1 MSIEQYQ
8 RAVSSL
14 DKGIADLEKKKAASD
29 GKAADARKKAANV
42 SISKNAS
49 ASTVKSKMKQI
60 ESYTNAAIKAE
71 KESAD
76 LQKKIADKRDKRNA
90 AVQRLQKEETAERKR
105 QDRATQQIMKS
116 YESRIEELQNMTAS
130 TIPITATSI
139 VGIDE
144 EQDMPE
150 YDVFVSHAWEDKDD
164 FVDEFVDELRN
175 LDIKVWYDTSEIKWG
190 DSMRKRIDD
199 GLRKSKFGVAVLSPN
214 YIKEGKYWTK
224 AELDGLFQ
232 IDSIG
237 GKVLLPIWHNLT
249 KKEVMEYSP
258 IIASKLAMN
267 TASMTPKEIADE
279 LKKLLTNTEDEDNGR
294 YV

>member
-14 DKGIADLEKKKAASD
+14 DKDIADLEKKKAASD

-105 QDRATQQIMKS
+105 QDRATQQIMKY

-130 TIPITATSI
+130 TIPITATPI
-139 VGIDE
+139 VRVDE

-175 LDIKVWYDTSEIKWG
+175 LDIKVWYDISEIKWG

>member
-14 DKGIADLEKKKAASD
+14 DKDIAVLEKKKAASD

-49 ASTVKSKMKQI
+49 ASTVKSKMRQI
-60 ESYTNAAIKAE
+60 ESYTNTAIKAE

-76 LQKKIADKRDKRNA
+76 LQKKIADKRNKRNTA
-90 AVQRLQKEETAERKR
+90 AQRLQREEAAEKKK
-105 QDRATQQIMKS
+105 QDRATQQIMRS
-116 YESRIEELQNMTAS
+116 YESRIEELQNMAVS
-130 TIPITATSI
+130 TVPIATTPS
-139 VGIDE
+139 VE
-144 EQDMPE
+144 EEESQELPE
-150 YDVFVSHAWEDKDD
+150 YDVFISHAWEDKSD
-164 FVDEFVDELRN
+164 FVDEFVDELRS
-175 LDIKVWYDTSEIKWG
+175 LGIKVWYDTSEMKWG

-199 GLRKSKFGVAVLSPN
+199 GLRKSRFGVAVLSPN
-214 YIKEGKYWTK
+214 YIREGKYWTK

-232 IDSIG
+232 LDSIG

-249 KKEVMEYSP
+249 KKEVMGYSP

-267 TASMTPKEIADE
+267 TTSMTPKEIADE
-279 LKKLLTNTEDEDNGR
+279 MKKLLIDTEDKDNG
-294 YV
+294 

>member
-14 DKGIADLEKKKAASD
+14 DKDIADLEKKKAVSD

-49 ASTVKSKMKQI
+49 ASIVKSKMRQI
-60 ESYTNAAIKAE
+60 ESYNNMAIKAE

-76 LQKKIADKRDKRNA
+76 LQKRIADKRDKRNA
-90 AVQRLQKEETAERKR
+90 AAQHLQKEETAERKR

-116 YESRIEELQNMTAS
+116 YESRIEELQNMMTS
-130 TIPITATSI
+130 TISFTPTYVI
-139 VGIDE
+139 GDDE
-144 EQDMPE
+144 EQDIPK

-164 FVDEFVDELRN
+164 FVDEFVVELRN
-175 LDIKVWYDTSEIKWG
+175 LGIKVWYDTSEIKWG

-199 GLRKSKFGVAVLSPN
+199 GLRKSRFGVAVLSPS
-214 YIKEGKYWTK
+214 YIREGKYWTK

-232 IDSIG
+232 LDSIG

-267 TASMTPKEIADE
+267 TASMTPKEIACE
-279 LKKLLTNTEDEDNGR
+279 LKKLLNNTEGETDG
-294 YV
+294 

>member
-14 DKGIADLEKKKAASD
+14 DKEIAELEKKKAASD

-49 ASTVKSKMKQI
+49 ASTVKSKKKQI
-60 ESYTNAAIKAE
+60 ENYTNAAIKAE

-76 LQKKIADKRDKRNA
+76 LQKKIADRRGKRNTA
-90 AVQRLQKEETAERKR
+90 AQRLQKEEAAEKKK
-105 QDRATQQIMKS
+105 QDRATQQIMRF
-116 YESRIEELQNMTAS
+116 YESRIEELQNMAVPAA
-130 TIPITATSI
+130 PITPTPT
-139 VGIDE
+139 VGDE
-144 EQDMPE
+144 EDQDMPE
-150 YDVFVSHAWEDKDD
+150 YDVFVSHAWEDKGD
-164 FVDEFVDELRN
+164 FVDEFVDELRS
-175 LDIKVWYDTSEIKWG
+175 LGVKVWYDTSEIKWG
-190 DSMRKRIDD
+190 DSMRNRIDD
-199 GLRKSKFGVAVLSPN
+199 GLRKSRFGVAVLSPN

-232 IDSIG
+232 LDSTG

-258 IIASKLAMN
+258 MIASKLAMN

-279 LKKLLTNTEDEDNGR
+279 LKKLLINTEDENNG
-294 YV
+294 

>member
-8 RAVSSL
+8 RAVSAL
-14 DKGIADLEKKKAASD
+14 DKDIADFEKKKAASD

-49 ASTVKSKMKQI
+49 ASTVKIKMRQI
-60 ESYTNAAIKAE
+60 ESYTTAAIKAE

-76 LQKKIADKRDKRNA
+76 LQKKIADKRNKRNA
-90 AVQRLQKEETAERKR
+90 AAQRLQKEEAAGRKR
-105 QDRATQQIMKS
+105 QDRAAQQIMRS
-116 YESRIEELQNMTAS
+116 YESRIKELQNITAS
-130 TIPITATSI
+130 TIPFTSTPI
-139 VGIDE
+139 IENDKG
-144 EQDMPE
+144 QNMPE

-164 FVDEFVDELRN
+164 FVDEFVDELQK
-175 LDIKVWYDTSEIKWG
+175 LGIKVWYDTSEIKWG

-199 GLRKSKFGVAVLSPN
+199 GLRKSRFGVAVLSRN
-214 YIKEGKYWTK
+214 YIREGKYWTK

-232 IDSIG
+232 LDSIG
-237 GKVLLPIWHNLT
+237 GRVLLPIWHNLT

-267 TASMTPKEIADE
+267 TVSMTPKEIADE
-279 LKKLLTNTEDEDNGR
+279 LKKLLTTTEDEDNG
-294 YV
+294 

>member
-14 DKGIADLEKKKAASD
+14 DKDIADLEKKKAVSD

-60 ESYTNAAIKAE
+60 ENYTNTAIKAE

-76 LQKKIADKRDKRNA
+76 LQKKIAEKRGKRNTA
-90 AVQRLQKEETAERKR
+90 AQRLQKEEAAEKKK
-105 QDRATQQIMKS
+105 QDRATQQIMRS
-116 YESRIEELQNMTAS
+116 YESRIEELQNMTVSAA
-130 TIPITATSI
+130 PITPTPT
-139 VGIDE
+139 VGVEKD
-144 EQDMPE
+144 QDMPE
-150 YDVFVSHAWEDKDD
+150 YDVFVSHAWEDKGD
-164 FVDEFVDELRN
+164 FVDEFVDELRS
-175 LDIKVWYDTSEIKWG
+175 LGIKVWYDTSEIKWG

-199 GLRKSKFGVAVLSPN
+199 GLRKSRFGVAVLSPN
-214 YIKEGKYWTK
+214 YIREGKYWTK

-232 IDSIG
+232 LDSIG

-279 LKKLLTNTEDEDNGR
+279 LKKLLTDTEDESNG
-294 YV
+294 

>member
-8 RAVSSL
+8 RAISSL
-14 DKGIADLEKKKAASD
+14 DKDIADLEKKKAVSD
-29 GKAADARKKAANV
+29 RKAADARTKAANV
-42 SISKNAS
+42 SIRKNAS

-76 LQKKIADKRDKRNA
+76 LQKKIADKRNKRNA
-90 AVQRLQKEETAERKR
+90 AAQRLQKEEATEKKK

-116 YESRIEELQNMTAS
+116 YESRIAELQSMAITTA
-130 TIPITATSI
+130 PIATAPS
-139 VGIDE
+139 VGE
-144 EQDMPE
+144 EESQELPE
-150 YDVFVSHAWEDKDD
+150 YDVFVSHAWEDKDS

-175 LDIKVWYDTSEIKWG
+175 LGIKVWYDASEIKWG

-199 GLRKSKFGVAVLSPN
+199 GLRKSRFGVAVLSPN
-214 YIKEGKYWTK
+214 YIREGKYWTK

-232 IDSIG
+232 LDSIG
-237 GKVLLPIWHNLT
+237 GKILLPIWHNLT

-279 LKKLLTNTEDEDNGR
+279 LKKLLTNSEDEDNG
-294 YV
+294 

>member
-60 ESYTNAAIKAE
+60 ESYTNTAIKAE

-76 LQKKIADKRDKRNA
+76 LQKKIAGKRDKRNA
-90 AVQRLQKEETAERKR
+90 DAQRLQKEETAERKR
-105 QDRATQQIMKS
+105 QDRATQQLMKS

-214 YIKEGKYWTK
+214 YIREGKYWTK
-224 AELDGLFQ
+224 AEPDGLFQ

-279 LKKLLTNTEDEDNGR
+279 LKKLLTNTEDEDNG
-294 YV
+294 

>member
-8 RAVSSL
+8 RTVFFL
-14 DKGIADLEKKKAASD
+14 DKDIADLEKKKAASD

-42 SISKNAS
+42 SISKNAP
-49 ASTVKSKMKQI
+49 ASIVKSKMRQI
-60 ESYTNAAIKAE
+60 DSYTNAAIKAE

-90 AVQRLQKEETAERKR
+90 AEQRLRKEETAEKKR
-105 QDRATQQIMKS
+105 QDRATQQIMRS
-116 YESRIEELQNMTAS
+116 YESRIEELQNMMAS
-130 TIPITATSI
+130 TIPFTPTH
-139 VGIDE
+139 VVRDDE
-144 EQDMPE
+144 EQDIPQ

-175 LDIKVWYDTSEIKWG
+175 LGIKVWYDTSEIKWG

-199 GLRKSKFGVAVLSPN
+199 GLKKSRFGIAILSPN
-214 YIKEGKYWTK
+214 YIREGKYWTK

-232 IDSIG
+232 LDSIG

-249 KKEVMEYSP
+249 KKEIMQYSP

-279 LKKLLTNTEDEDNGR
+279 LKKLLINTENKDN
-294 YV
+294 V

>member
-1 MSIEQYQ
+1 MSIEQYH
-8 RAVSSL
+8 RAVFSL
-14 DKGIADLEKKKAASD
+14 DKDIADLEKKKAASD
-29 GKAADARKKAANV
+29 RRAADARKKAANV

-49 ASTVKSKMKQI
+49 GSIAKSRMGQI
-60 ESYTNAAIKAE
+60 KSYTNAAVKAE

-90 AVQRLQKEETAERKR
+90 AVQRLRKEETAERKK
-105 QDRATQQIMKS
+105 QDQATQQIMRS
-116 YESRIEELQNMTAS
+116 YESRIEELQNMTVS
-130 TIPITATSI
+130 TIPFTPTHV
-139 VGIDE
+139 VGDDK
-144 EQDMPE
+144 EQDIPK

-175 LDIKVWYDTSEIKWG
+175 LDIKVWYDTSAIKWG

-199 GLRKSKFGVAVLSPN
+199 GLRKSRFGVAVLSPN

-232 IDSIG
+232 LDSIA
-237 GKVLLPIWHNLT
+237 GKILLPIWHNLT

-267 TASMTPKEIADE
+267 TASMTPKEIAYE
-279 LKKLLTNTEDEDNGR
+279 LKKLLNNTEGETDG
-294 YV
+294 